1 MALYT
6 FFLRRHDGDATSFEV
21 HDLADDGQAME
32 RAQDVQ
38 AQHRSA
44 AYVEVFAGDR
54 EIVTTPAPVRRT
66 A

>member
-6 FFLRRHDGDATSFEV
+6 FFLRRADGDATSFEV
-21 HDLADDGQAME
+21 HDLADDAAAAELAAHVG
-32 RAQDVQ
+32 

-44 AYVEVFAGDR
+44 AYVEVFLGDR
-54 EIVTTPAPVRRT
+54 EVLSLPKVGAR

>member
-6 FFLRRHDGDATSFEV
+6 FFLRRRDGDATSFEV
-21 HDLADDGQAME
+21 HDLTGDEAAADHAAHVG
-32 RAQDVQ
+32 
-38 AQHRSA
+38 AQHASA

-54 EIVTTPAPVRRT
+54 AVLTLPGACRS